1 MIDAIAG
8 IEGTVAGLTFADYRQ
23 SWPARRAVERG
34 IEIISEASRH
44 IPEEVK
50 ERHPHIYWRE
60 IAAIGNLLRHEY
72 GRIDDRIMWRVVQRY
87 LPELKAVVADIL
99 LSIESP

>member
-23 SWPARRAVERG
+23 SWPAQRAVERG

-72 GRIDDRIMWRVVQRY
+72 GRVDDRIMWRVVQRY